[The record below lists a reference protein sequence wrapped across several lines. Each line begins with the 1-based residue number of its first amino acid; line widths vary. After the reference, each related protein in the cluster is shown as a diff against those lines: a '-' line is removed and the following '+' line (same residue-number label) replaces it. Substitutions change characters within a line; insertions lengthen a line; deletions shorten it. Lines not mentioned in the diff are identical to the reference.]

1 MSLPTFDSARDEIL
15 GLFKTQWDAET
26 PAVNGGNVPRVE
38 WPGVDSGS
46 PPPAG
51 AAWARIVVRHATSRQ
66 TTFGETG
73 NRRFTRPGLVTVQ
86 VFAPTADGIGL
97 SLAEKLAII
106 ARDAFE
112 GRGTASGI
120 WFRNVRITEIGPD
133 GTWYQMNVL
142 AEFQYDELR

>member
-1 MSLPTFDSARDEIL
+1 MSLLTFDSARDEIL
-15 GLFKTQWDAET
+15 GLFKTDWDANT
-26 PAVNGGNVPRVE
+26 PAANGGQVPTVR
-38 WPGVDSGS
+38 WPGVDAGS
-46 PPPAG
+46 PPPSDG
-51 AAWARIVVRHATSRQ
+51 PWARIVVRHATSRQ
-66 TTFGETG
+66 STFGETG

-86 VFAPTADGIGL
+86 VFTPLTAGGGL

-106 ARDAFE
+106 ARNAFE

-120 WFRNVRITEIGPD
+120 WFRNVRIQEIGED